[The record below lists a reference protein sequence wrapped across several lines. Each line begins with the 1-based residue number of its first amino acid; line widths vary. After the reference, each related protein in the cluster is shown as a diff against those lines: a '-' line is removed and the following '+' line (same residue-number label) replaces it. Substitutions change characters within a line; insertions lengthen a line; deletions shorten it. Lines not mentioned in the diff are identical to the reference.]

1 MGLEVAWGLV
11 ELEVEF
17 MQFYCLKLR
26 VFLFQ
31 KDSQISFEA
40 LLLLQL
46 TGWIE
51 LCLFLL
57 QILIKDLE
65 ADQRIQFD
73 VDLLMLLISHI
84 LFLTDLPLK
93 LILYMFGLFGQLL
106 FHEFDLFGE
115 GIAHAVDLV
124 DRHF

>member
-26 VFLFQ
+26 VLLFQ

-46 TGWIE
+46 TRCIE

-65 ADQRIQFD
+65 ADQRI
-73 VDLLMLLISHI
+73 
-84 LFLTDLPLK
+84 
-93 LILYMFGLFGQLL
+93 
-106 FHEFDLFGE
+106 
-115 GIAHAVDLV
+115 
-124 DRHF
+124 